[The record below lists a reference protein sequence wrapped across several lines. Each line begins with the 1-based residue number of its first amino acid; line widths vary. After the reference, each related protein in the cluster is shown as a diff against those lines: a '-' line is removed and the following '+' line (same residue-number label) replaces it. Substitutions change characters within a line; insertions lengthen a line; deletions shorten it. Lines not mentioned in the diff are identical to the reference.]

1 MKKGIG
7 IAQIGCSLF
16 ATFIILFMQV
26 FDMRTQVETRGLRTT
41 IATKS
46 ATVLD
51 NAFNNDP
58 LINQSLISM
67 VKICGIALIVVSI
80 IATVLAVLKFAA
92 NYAEPLQKIANSKLT
107 LLAPLASFLLALVF
121 MLIASDYPVG
131 MVDGLQ
137 LYFTN
142 APTISFYICVI
153 MLLASL
159 VLDWSG
165 SRKKNDGE

>member
-16 ATFIILFMQV
+16 ATFIILFMQM
-26 FDMRTQVETRGLRTT
+26 FDMSTQVETRGLRTT

-131 MVDGLQ
+131 HQ

-142 APTISFYICVI
+142 APTISFYICII